1 MKPKLSNQQLLQFL
15 TEKYGSEPQWTPIA
29 EGMESRV
36 FTFIW
41 DDQEYILRVNPNQS
55 GFQKDRWCFQQ
66 FHSEELP
73 IPEILEIGSFSPHY
87 AYSIS
92 HRLSGITLEDSAI
105 PILQQLTPYVSQV
118 WRVIS
123 QAPLPSS
130 EGFGPFNEYGHASF
144 SSWQSFL
151 QSTIRGKN
159 RQWDR
164 LFASNLL
171 DATALQPVMQNYL
184 KLIEYC
190 PEEHKLVHGDFGS
203 NNVLTDG
210 QKITG
215 VLDWDCAL
223 YGDPLFDVAGS
234 FFWSPWLD
242 CMRIQSE
249 FFHKTLG
256 NEADFALCLQCYQ
269 LRCGLEEIHENALVG
284 NQKLLNWLLNR
295 TMQIHQATEN

>member
-1 MKPKLSNQQLLQFL
+1 MKPELSNQQLLQFL
-15 TEKYGSEPQWTPIA
+15 TEKYGSEPQWAPIA

-36 FTFIW
+36 LTFIW
-41 DDQEYILRVNPNQS
+41 GDQQYILRVNPNPS

-73 IPEILEIGSFSPHY
+73 IPEILEIGSFSFHY
-87 AYSIS
+87 AYCLSR
-92 HRLSGITLEDSAI
+92 RLPGITLEDSAI
-105 PILQQLTPYVSQV
+105 PTLQQLTPYVSQV
-118 WRVIS
+118 WKVIHQS
-123 QAPLPSS
+123 LLPSS
-130 EGFGPFNEYGHASF
+130 EGFGPFNECGHATF

-151 QSTIRGKN
+151 QSTIRGKDQ
-159 RQWDR
+159 QWDH

-171 DATALQPVMQNYL
+171 DATALQPVMQSYL
-184 KLIEYC
+184 RLTGHC
-190 PEEHKLVHGDFGS
+190 PEERKLVHGDFGS

-210 QKITG
+210 KKITG

-249 FFHKTLG
+249 FFQRTLR
-256 NEADFALCLQCYQ
+256 NEANFAVRLQCYQ
-269 LRCGLEEIHENALVG
+269 LQCGLEEIHENALAG

>member
-1 MKPKLSNQQLLQFL
+1 MKPELSNQQLLQFL

-36 FTFIW
+36 LTFVW
-41 DDQEYILRVNPNQS
+41 EDQQYILRVNPNQS

-66 FHSEELP
+66 FHSEQLP
-73 IPEILEIGSFSPHY
+73 IPEIVEIGSFSPHY

-92 HRLSGITLEDSAI
+92 HRLSGITLEDSAS
-105 PILQQLTPYVSQV
+105 PTLQQLTPYVSQV

-130 EGFGPFNEYGHASF
+130 IGFGPFDEYGHATF

-151 QSTIRGKN
+151 QSTVHRKDQ
-159 RQWDR
+159 QWDH

-171 DATALQPVMQNYL
+171 DATALQPVMQSYL
-184 KLIEYC
+184 QLTEHC
-190 PEEHKLVHGDFGS
+190 PEERKLVHGDFGS

-249 FFHKTLG
+249 FFQQTLK
-256 NEADFALCLQCYQ
+256 NETNFAVRQQCYQ
-269 LRCGLEEIHENALVG
+269 LRCGLEEIHENALAG

-295 TMQIHQATEN
+295 TMRIHQAI

>member
-1 MKPKLSNQQLLQFL
+1 MKPELSNQQLLQFL

-36 FTFIW
+36 LTFVW
-41 DDQEYILRVNPNQS
+41 EDQEYILRVNPNQS

-105 PILQQLTPYVSQV
+105 PTLQQLTPYVSQV

-130 EGFGPFNEYGHASF
+130 EGFGPFDECGHATF

-151 QSTIRGKN
+151 QSTVHGKDQ
-159 RQWDR
+159 QWDH
-164 LFASNLL
+164 LFTSNLL
-171 DATALQPVMQNYL
+171 DATALQPVMQSYL
-184 KLIEYC
+184 QLTEHC
-190 PEEHKLVHGDFGS
+190 PEERKLVHGDFGS

-249 FFHKTLG
+249 FFQQTLQS
-256 NEADFALCLQCYQ
+256 EANFARRLQCYQ
-269 LRCGLEEIHENALVG
+269 LRCGLEEIHENALAG

-295 TMQIHQATEN
+295 TMQIHQAIEN

>member
-1 MKPKLSNQQLLQFL
+1 MKPELSNQQLLQFL
-15 TEKYGSEPQWTPIA
+15 TEKYRSKPQWAPIA

-36 FTFIW
+36 LTFIW
-41 DDQEYILRVNPNQS
+41 GDQQYILRVNPNQS

-73 IPEILEIGSFSPHY
+73 IPEILEIGSFSSHY
-87 AYSIS
+87 AYCLSR
-92 HRLSGITLEDSAI
+92 RLPGITLEDSAI
-105 PILQQLTPYVSQV
+105 PTLQQLTPYVSQV
-118 WRVIS
+118 WKVIHQS
-123 QAPLPSS
+123 LLPSS
-130 EGFGPFNEYGHASF
+130 EGFGPFNECGHATF

-151 QSTIRGKN
+151 QSTIRGKDQ
-159 RQWDR
+159 QWDH

-171 DATALQPVMQNYL
+171 DATALQPVMHSYL
-184 KLIEYC
+184 RLTGHC
-190 PEEHKLVHGDFGS
+190 PEERKLVHGDFGS

-210 QKITG
+210 KKITG

-249 FFHKTLG
+249 FFQQTLR
-256 NEADFALCLQCYQ
+256 NEASFAVRLQCYQ
-269 LRCGLEEIHENALVG
+269 LRCGLEEIHENALAG

>member
-1 MKPKLSNQQLLQFL
+1 M
-15 TEKYGSEPQWTPIA
+15 
-29 EGMESRV
+29 
-36 FTFIW
+36 
-41 DDQEYILRVNPNQS
+41 NPNQS

-73 IPEILEIGSFSPHY
+73 IPEILEIGSFSFHY
-87 AYSIS
+87 AYCLSR
-92 HRLSGITLEDSAI
+92 RLPGITLEDSAI
-105 PILQQLTPYVSQV
+105 PTLQQLTPYVSQV
-118 WRVIS
+118 WKVIHQS
-123 QAPLPSS
+123 LLPSS
-130 EGFGPFNEYGHASF
+130 EGFGPFNECGHATF

-151 QSTIRGKN
+151 QSTIRGKDQ
-159 RQWDR
+159 QWDH

-171 DATALQPVMQNYL
+171 DATALQPVMQSYL
-184 KLIEYC
+184 RLTGHC
-190 PEEHKLVHGDFGS
+190 PEERKLVHGDFGS

-210 QKITG
+210 KKITG

-249 FFHKTLG
+249 FFQQTLR
-256 NEADFALCLQCYQ
+256 NEANFAVRLQCYQ
-269 LRCGLEEIHENALVG
+269 LQCGIEEIHENALAG

>member
-1 MKPKLSNQQLLQFL
+1 MKPELSNQQLLQFL

-41 DDQEYILRVNPNQS
+41 DDQEYILRVNPNQP

-66 FHSEELP
+66 FHSEEQP
-73 IPEILEIGSFSPHY
+73 IPKILEIGSFSPHY

-92 HRLSGITLEDSAI
+92 NRLSGITLEDSAI

-118 WRVIS
+118 WSVIS

-256 NEADFALCLQCYQ
+256 NEADFALRLQCYQ
-269 LRCGLEEIHENALVG
+269 LRCGLEEIDAIAQLG
-284 NQKLLNWLLNR
+284 NK
-295 TMQIHQATEN
+295 

>member
-1 MKPKLSNQQLLQFL
+1 MKPELSNQQLLQFL
-15 TEKYGSEPQWTPIA
+15 TEKYGSEPQWAPIA

-36 FTFIW
+36 LTFIW
-41 DDQEYILRVNPNQS
+41 GDQQYILRVNPNQS

-73 IPEILEIGSFSPHY
+73 IPEILEIGSFSSHY
-87 AYSIS
+87 AYCLSR
-92 HRLSGITLEDSAI
+92 RLPGITLEDSAI
-105 PILQQLTPYVSQV
+105 PTLQQLTPYVSQV
-118 WRVIS
+118 WKVIHQS
-123 QAPLPSS
+123 LLPSS
-130 EGFGPFNEYGHASF
+130 EGFGPFNECGHATF

-151 QSTIRGKN
+151 QSTIRGKDQ
-159 RQWDR
+159 QWDH

-171 DATALQPVMQNYL
+171 DATTLQPVMQSYL
-184 KLIEYC
+184 RLTGHC
-190 PEEHKLVHGDFGS
+190 PEERKLVHGDFGS

-210 QKITG
+210 KKITG

-234 FFWSPWLD
+234 FFWSPCLD
-242 CMRIQSE
+242 CMRIQSK
-249 FFHKTLG
+249 FFQQTLR
-256 NEADFALCLQCYQ
+256 NEVNFAVRQQCYQ
-269 LRCGLEEIHENALVG
+269 LRCGLEEIHENALAG

>member
-1 MKPKLSNQQLLQFL
+1 MKPELSNQQLLQFL
-15 TEKYGSEPQWTPIA
+15 TEKYGSEPQWAPIA

-36 FTFIW
+36 LTFIW
-41 DDQEYILRVNPNQS
+41 GDQQYILRVNPNPS

-73 IPEILEIGSFSPHY
+73 IPEILEIGSFSSHY
-87 AYSIS
+87 AYCLSR
-92 HRLSGITLEDSAI
+92 RLPGITLEDSAI
-105 PILQQLTPYVSQV
+105 PTLQQLTPYVSQV
-118 WRVIS
+118 WKVIHQS
-123 QAPLPSS
+123 LLPSS
-130 EGFGPFNEYGHASF
+130 EGFGPFNECGHATF

-151 QSTIRGKN
+151 QSTIRGKDQ
-159 RQWDR
+159 QWDH

-171 DATALQPVMQNYL
+171 DATALQPVMHSYL
-184 KLIEYC
+184 RLTGHC
-190 PEEHKLVHGDFGS
+190 PEERKLVHGDFGS

-210 QKITG
+210 KKITG

-249 FFHKTLG
+249 FFQRTLR
-256 NEADFALCLQCYQ
+256 NEANFAVRLQCYQ
-269 LRCGLEEIHENALVG
+269 LQCGLEEIHENALAG

>member
-1 MKPKLSNQQLLQFL
+1 MKPELSNQQLLQFL
-15 TEKYGSEPQWTPIA
+15 TETYGSEPQWTPIA

-87 AYSIS
+87 TYCIS
-92 HRLSGITLEDSAI
+92 YRLPGLTLEESTI
-105 PILQQLTPYVSQV
+105 PTLQKLTPYVSQV
-118 WRVIS
+118 WRAIS
-123 QAPLPSS
+123 QASLPSS
-130 EGFGPFNEYGHASF
+130 EGFGLFNEYGHTTF
-144 SSWQSFL
+144 QSWQSFL
-151 QSTIRGKN
+151 QSTVHGKDQ
-159 RQWDR
+159 QWDH

-171 DATALQPVMQNYL
+171 DATTLQPVMRSYL
-184 KLIEYC
+184 ELTEHC
-190 PEEHKLVHGDFGS
+190 PEERKLVHGDFGS

-223 YGDPLFDVAGS
+223 NGDPLIDVAGS
-234 FFWSPWLD
+234 LFWSPWLD

-249 FFHKTLG
+249 FFQQTLQS
-256 NEADFALCLQCYQ
+256 EANFVVRLQSYQ
-269 LRCGLEEIHENALVG
+269 LRCGLEEIHDNALAG

-295 TMQIHQATEN
+295 SMQIHQAIEN

>member
-1 MKPKLSNQQLLQFL
+1 MKPELSNQQLLQFL

-36 FTFIW
+36 LTFVW
-41 DDQEYILRVNPNQS
+41 EDQEYILRVNPNQS

-105 PILQQLTPYVSQV
+105 PTLQQLTPYVSQV
-118 WRVIS
+118 WKLIHQS
-123 QAPLPSS
+123 PLPSS
-130 EGFGPFNEYGHASF
+130 EGFGPFNERGHATF

-151 QSTIRGKN
+151 QSTISGKDQ
-159 RQWDR
+159 QWDH
-164 LFASNLL
+164 LFTSNLL
-171 DATALQPVMQNYL
+171 DATALQPVMQSYL
-184 KLIEYC
+184 QLTEHC
-190 PEEHKLVHGDFGS
+190 PEERKLVHGDFGS

-249 FFHKTLG
+249 FFQQTLQS
-256 NEADFALCLQCYQ
+256 EANFAVCLQCCQ
-269 LRCGLEEIHENALVG
+269 LRCGLEEIHENALAG

-295 TMQIHQATEN
+295 TMQIHQAIEN

>member
-1 MKPKLSNQQLLQFL
+1 MKLELSNQQLLQFL
-15 TEKYGSEPQWTPIA
+15 TEKYGSKPQWAPIA

-36 FTFIW
+36 LTFIW
-41 DDQEYILRVNPNQS
+41 GDQQYILRVNPNPS

-73 IPEILEIGSFSPHY
+73 IPEILEIGSFSFHY
-87 AYSIS
+87 AYCLSR
-92 HRLSGITLEDSAI
+92 RLPGITLEDSAI
-105 PILQQLTPYVSQV
+105 PTLQQLTPYVSQV
-118 WRVIS
+118 WKVIHQS
-123 QAPLPSS
+123 LLPSS
-130 EGFGPFNEYGHASF
+130 EGFGPFNECGHATF

-151 QSTIRGKN
+151 QSTIRGKDQ
-159 RQWDR
+159 QWDH

-171 DATALQPVMQNYL
+171 DATALQPVMQSYL
-184 KLIEYC
+184 RLTGHC
-190 PEEHKLVHGDFGS
+190 PEERKLVHGDFGS

-210 QKITG
+210 KKITG

-249 FFHKTLG
+249 FFQRTLR
-256 NEADFALCLQCYQ
+256 NEANFAVRLQCYQ
-269 LRCGLEEIHENALVG
+269 LQCGLEEIHENALAG

-295 TMQIHQATEN
+295 TVQIHQATEN

>member
-1 MKPKLSNQQLLQFL
+1 MKPELSNQQLLQFL
-15 TEKYGSEPQWTPIA
+15 TEKYGSELQWAPIA

-36 FTFIW
+36 LTFIW
-41 DDQEYILRVNPNQS
+41 GDQQYILRVNPNQS

-73 IPEILEIGSFSPHY
+73 IPEILEIGSFSSHY
-87 AYSIS
+87 AYCLSR
-92 HRLSGITLEDSAI
+92 RLPGITLEDSAI
-105 PILQQLTPYVSQV
+105 PTLQRLTPYVSQV
-118 WRVIS
+118 WKLIHQS
-123 QAPLPSS
+123 PLPSS
-130 EGFGPFNEYGHASF
+130 EGFGPFNECGHATF

-151 QSTIRGKN
+151 QSTIRRKDQ
-159 RQWDR
+159 QWDH

-171 DATALQPVMQNYL
+171 DATALQPVMQSYL
-184 KLIEYC
+184 RLTGHC
-190 PEEHKLVHGDFGS
+190 PEERKLVHGDFGS

-210 QKITG
+210 KKITG

-249 FFHKTLG
+249 FFQRTLR
-256 NEADFALCLQCYQ
+256 NEANFAVRLQCYQ
-269 LRCGLEEIHENALVG
+269 LRCGLEEIHENALAG